1 MLVRP
6 KKSCLIY
13 NLKIVFTTKNLIK
26 SNIKK
31 AFRYNEFVK
40 DKYKRIEKSKKYD
53 TSCILKFEK
62 EDERCK
68 MHEIQKIIFVKRK
81 GVYVNDCGN
90 KKM

>member
-31 AFRYNEFVK
+31 AFRYNEFGK
-40 DKYKRIEKSKKYD
+40 DKYKRIEKSKK
-53 TSCILKFEK
+53 F
-62 EDERCK
+62 
-68 MHEIQKIIFVKRK
+68 
-81 GVYVNDCGN
+81 
-90 KKM
+90 